1 MQDNL
6 MPAMDAVGEILIHL
20 SAADFG
26 LALDQLDDEDH
37 PFTVELKKYPEVYDM
52 VYNVMKK
59 METFARDLADYFDT
73 IPKDVRDLIDKKAS
87 T

>member
-1 MQDNL
+1 MKENL
-6 MPAMDAVGEILIHL
+6 MPAMDVVGEILTQL
-20 SAADFG
+20 SAVDFR

-37 PFTVELKKYPEVYDM
+37 PLTVELKKYPEVYDM
-52 VYNVMKK
+52 VYDVMKK

-73 IPKDVRDLIDKKAS
+73 IPSDVRDLISRKAS